1 MAPPL
6 AEPCP
11 VPIPLRYWMAASSQ
25 LMAQVHTIIRRTI
38 HQYDV
43 NQAVKQGHP
52 REQVQAGLVMFVQ
65 RFGSSLNLN
74 LHYHLIVLEGVYLDR
89 LVQGL
94 KPKFVKLSALSDADI
109 AAVVTTISQ
118 RVTRKLRQL
127 G

>member
-1 MAPPL
+1 
-6 AEPCP
+6 
-11 VPIPLRYWMAASSQ
+11 
-25 LMAQVHTIIRRTI
+25 
-38 HQYDV
+38 
-43 NQAVKQGHP
+43 
-52 REQVQAGLVMFVQ
+52 
-65 RFGSSLNLN
+65 
-74 LHYHLIVLEGVYLDR
+74 LIVLEGVYLDR

>member
-1 MAPPL
+1 
-6 AEPCP
+6 
-11 VPIPLRYWMAASSQ
+11 
-25 LMAQVHTIIRRTI
+25 MAQVHTIIRRTI